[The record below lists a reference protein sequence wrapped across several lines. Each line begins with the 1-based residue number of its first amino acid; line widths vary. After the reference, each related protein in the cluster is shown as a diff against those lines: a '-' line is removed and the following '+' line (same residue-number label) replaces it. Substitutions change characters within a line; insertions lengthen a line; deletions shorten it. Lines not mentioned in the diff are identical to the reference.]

1 MRRHSRLPR
10 PPAPDSIGA
19 DERKYHD
26 RVTERTERVHG
37 TAGRAADYFAAI
49 SNTPPVAAALTELG
63 TQVRKG
69 GLRGTYTDAERELM
83 DIVLAVDLGSNA
95 ILQVHIPDAVAV
107 GVPCETIRALIEGRD
122 HELGRDD
129 AQIVAYAR
137 QVVGGAVTD
146 ASYAALV
153 ERFGARGAVE
163 LTALIGFLLMTIRL
177 WQALGVPEPTPE
189 EIHELLDDVESG
201 SSSLPDP
208 GARIG

>member
-1 MRRHSRLPR
+1 VRHHRRLPE
-10 PPAPDSIGA
+10 PPAPQSISA
-19 DERKYHD
+19 DEQAYYDH
-26 RVTERTERVHG
+26 VTERTERVHG
-37 TAGRAADYFAAI
+37 TAGRPAEYFAAI
-49 SNTPPVAAALTELG
+49 SNAPPVAAALTELG

-69 GLRGTYTDAERELM
+69 GLRGTYTDTERELM

-107 GVPCETIRALIEGRD
+107 GVPCATIRALIEGRD
-122 HELGRDD
+122 HELERDD
-129 AQIVAYAR
+129 AQIVTYAR

-163 LTALIGFLLMTIRL
+163 FTALIGFLLMTIRL

-189 EIHELLDDVESG
+189 EIRALLDDIESD